1 MDSLHPQIDAQAIPQ
16 PGYAVPREG
25 FSFTVR
31 PRELLLALL
40 SYPVAYLY
48 IEAFDIGDL
57 TGKKR
62 EIHKDTLEAYEFLK
76 QKEY

>member
-16 PGYAVPREG
+16 PGYAVPRES

-48 IEAFDIGDL
+48 VWGLDSSNL
-57 TGKKR
+57 TEKIVFTCFSLLFCLGV
-62 EIHKDTLEAYEFLK
+62 E
-76 QKEY
+76 